1 MSVNRDTCLLYR
13 DHAKAS
19 SGERAL
25 LVFEHD
31 NMSNFDKS
39 THSTYYTDSVKD
51 IMFCAHTYTR
61 IECLIQYF
69 DTRFEHCEVTITDRF
84 TMDSTRF
91 TLEYTNATHGSDSN
105 PKYYNRQIKDYSI
118 AQFAYDQIARTDAD
132 DRINGKKFT
141 NVTLLLSMADFP
153 HYGDIVFQ
161 FYGQNE
167 STKDTYSDPVIVQ
180 FTNAPTIY
188 QSNLYKWH
196 PHNIENQNQYDPDN
210 VFNSAFGEFWNSA
223 ANTRSAADSGR
234 VNVLTADTADGYI
247 DVYTTNRLMTNGIR
261 DWNDPPM
268 SLSGHPMYIAHYDS
282 FVPKSFSDVFGIN
295 QRPVKFT
302 TIPLQEELGSNCCAY
317 LTTSGSTDII
327 TNPDDAF
334 NIRIKQVSPD
344 ESSNNMKLIVVSGA
358 DAGANSA
365 LTGYHQRFN
374 AYIGCITGDADL
386 SDGNGTLFKNRKPDA
401 WYRTHTMLHANFAL
415 TGLDPYWTG
424 ESDELPI
431 LMTDRLYYVFN
442 NASYTPNVFEL
453 SWFAAGAGTSYY
465 LVKKCPTGQDRN
477 TWINDTANWIQVFT
491 KENRPEYL
499 LSDKTIC
506 ADNKTVM
513 CKENDPV
520 AGQASNGVK
529 YITDPSQC
537 IYDNI
542 EDIELDN
549 NGRPLVV
556 HETYQTYGVLH
567 GRRSFS
573 DNSRLSY
580 EAYPS
585 FAYFRIIS
593 ETSKNGLHAVVY
605 RVSDN
610 GNSDSNFELDD
621 ADAEFAVIYR
631 A

>member
-1 MSVNRDTCLLYR
+1 MSTNRDTCLLYR

-196 PHNIENQNQYDPDN
+196 PHNKENQNQYDPDN

-223 ANTRSAADSGR
+223 TNTRSAADSGR
-234 VNVLTADTADGYI
+234 TNVLTADAADGYI
-247 DVYTTNRLMTNGIR
+247 DVYTNNRLMTNGIR
-261 DWNDPPM
+261 DWGDPAM
-268 SLSGHPMYIAHYDS
+268 SLSGHPVYIAHYDT
-282 FVPKSFSDVFGIN
+282 FVPKTFSDVFGIN

-302 TIPLQEELGSNCCAY
+302 TIP
-317 LTTSGSTDII
+317 
-327 TNPDDAF
+327 F
-334 NIRIKQVSPD
+334 N
-344 ESSNNMKLIVVSGA
+344 M
-358 DAGANSA
+358 
-365 LTGYHQRFN
+365 F
-374 AYIGCITGDADL
+374 
-386 SDGNGTLFKNRKPDA
+386 
-401 WYRTHTMLHANFAL
+401 
-415 TGLDPYWTG
+415 
-424 ESDELPI
+424 
-431 LMTDRLYYVFN
+431 
-442 NASYTPNVFEL
+442 
-453 SWFAAGAGTSYY
+453 
-465 LVKKCPTGQDRN
+465 
-477 TWINDTANWIQVFT
+477 IQ
-491 KENRPEYL
+491 
-499 LSDKTIC
+499 TI
-506 ADNKTVM
+506 M
-513 CKENDPV
+513 
-520 AGQASNGVK
+520 
-529 YITDPSQC
+529 
-537 IYDNI
+537 
-542 EDIELDN
+542 
-549 NGRPLVV
+549 
-556 HETYQTYGVLH
+556 
-567 GRRSFS
+567 
-573 DNSRLSY
+573 
-580 EAYPS
+580 
-585 FAYFRIIS
+585 
-593 ETSKNGLHAVVY
+593 
-605 RVSDN
+605 N
-610 GNSDSNFELDD
+610 GNS
-621 ADAEFAVIYR
+621 
-631 A
+631 

>member
-19 SGERAL
+19 SGERTL
-25 LVFEHD
+25 LVFEHN

-39 THSTYYTDSVKD
+39 SHSTYYTDGVKD

-91 TLEYTNATHGSDSN
+91 TLEHTNATHGSGSN
-105 PKYYNRQIKDYSI
+105 PKYYNRQVKDYSI
-118 AQFAYDQIARTDAD
+118 AQFAYDQTARTDTD

-180 FTNAPTIY
+180 FTNAPTVY

-196 PHNIENQNQYDPDN
+196 PHNKTDQNQYDPDN

-223 ANTRSAADSGR
+223 AETRSAADTGR
-234 VNVLTADTADGYI
+234 TNVLTANAADGYI
-247 DVYTTNRLMTNGIR
+247 DVYTDNRLMTNGIR
-261 DWNDPPM
+261 DWGDPAM

-282 FVPKSFSDVFGIN
+282 FVPKSFSDTFGIE
-295 QRPVKFT
+295 QRPVKFA

-317 LTTSGSTDII
+317 LTTSGSTDAV

-374 AYIGCITGDADL
+374 AYIGCISGNADL
-386 SDGNGTLFKNRKPDA
+386 SDGNGTLFKNRKSDA

-415 TGLDPYWTG
+415 TNVDPYWLANTEEFMTDYSYRHYRIIDDYADYG
-424 ESDELPI
+424 TPIAERKWVYHGWGTRYYTLNKGCYEDRYNPENWTMIYEARYSNRSSTSVIIPTTTFDKGIEVDNDGAPI
-431 LMTDRLYYVFN
+431 LILEHTGDVN
-442 NASYTPNVFEL
+442 CIDSE
-453 SWFAAGAGTSYY
+453 
-465 LVKKCPTGQDRN
+465 LVKRMVHRRYDSTIGYYCKF
-477 TWINDTANWIQVFT
+477 A
-491 KENRPEYL
+491 
-499 LSDKTIC
+499 LSCDDVK
-506 ADNKTVM
+506 DDPYMFKVM
-513 CKENDPV
+513 
-520 AGQASNGVK
+520 SL
-529 YITDPSQC
+529 ITTS
-537 IYDNI
+537 
-542 EDIELDN
+542 E
-549 NGRPLVV
+549 
-556 HETYQTYGVLH
+556 
-567 GRRSFS
+567 RR
-573 DNSRLSY
+573 
-580 EAYPS
+580 
-585 FAYFRIIS
+585 
-593 ETSKNGLHAVVY
+593 AVIY
-605 RVSDN
+605 RVSDMAYPTRSFDDGYN
-610 GNSDSNFELDD
+610 GDGEWAIMIARN
-621 ADAEFAVIYR
+621 V
-631 A
+631 